1 MTDELMIEDDVVT
14 PKTDFYIKLDSEAD
28 MPTVLSV
35 FYKQDYTTVVDEETG
50 VESIQ
55 IEGDPY
61 LVSTTADYS
70 IDVVGVLHEATG
82 VTLTDDEGF
91 EYPEMAALD
100 GWHINIRIRGGISN
114 KDPDDTEAEN
124 TLRDD
129 VEALDVS
136 HGVTPA
142 VPKRVWL

>member
-1 MTDELMIEDDVVT
+1 MTDETNTDEVVA
-14 PKTDFYIKLDSEAD
+14 PKTDFYLKLNAEAD

-50 VESIQ
+50 EESLQ
-55 IEGDPY
+55 IEGEPY
-61 LVSTTADYS
+61 LVSTTADYA

-91 EYPEMAALD
+91 EYPEITALD
-100 GWHINIRIRGGISN
+100 GWHINIRIRGGILN
-114 KDPDDTEAEN
+114 KDPDDAEAEN
-124 TLRDD
+124 TLRDT

-136 HGVTPA
+136 HGVTPVA
-142 VPKRVWL
+142 PKRVWL